1 MVNWKNA
8 CTGDKKRLQAIS
20 TVLAKYP
27 WFIDEI
33 FHPTEPSLKTSPQ
46 ALLRGRSSGEKVLIG
61 TAVDL
66 WNAGANVKLIDLEH
80 LDNENL
86 MNVFKALALLRA
98 PYQEGEPNGKRIS

>member
-8 CTGDKKRLQAIS
+8 CMGDKKRLQAVS
-20 TVLAKYP
+20 TVLANYP
-27 WFIDEI
+27 WLIDEI
-33 FHPTEPSLKTSPQ
+33 FHPTEASLRTSPQ

-61 TAVDL
+61 TAVDV
-66 WNAGANVKLIDLEH
+66 WNSGAGVKLTDLEH

-98 PYQEGEPNGKRIS
+98 PYQEREPNGKPIS